1 MTLSPGNLIFLS
13 QTYKNYDFKIII
25 IDNFEFKNKK
35 EVNWILKSYCFFS
48 MWIIT
53 CIGFGD
59 FFIFEK

>member
-35 EVNWILKSYCFFS
+35 EVN
-48 MWIIT
+48 
-53 CIGFGD
+53 
-59 FFIFEK
+59 